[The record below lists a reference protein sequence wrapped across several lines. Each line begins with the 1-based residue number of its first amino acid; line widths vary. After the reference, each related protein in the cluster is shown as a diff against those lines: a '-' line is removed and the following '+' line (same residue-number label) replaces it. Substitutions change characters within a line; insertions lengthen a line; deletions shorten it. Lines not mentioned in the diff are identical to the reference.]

1 MCVCCCRHVLVKYSD
16 RGLVSGGRVS
26 PLYGRLYLTLA
37 LANTTI
43 FFAVV
48 EARHFQAHTE
58 APPALLE

>member
-1 MCVCCCRHVLVKYSD
+1 MLVKYSD

-26 PLYGRLYLTLA
+26 PLYGQLYLTIV
-37 LANTTI
+37 LANSA
-43 FFAVV
+43 FSFAMV